1 METPS
6 SLPNAEIYHQLIQ
19 DHVLFTYN
27 GEIDGELIDMLV
39 QLAEKILKKSC
50 SKLKA
55 RKRIVNVLIESL
67 QNTFHYTNFLVNGLT
82 QDPQTL
88 KAIKSPF
95 LILYRELPVPA
106 VVEEIDIE
114 ATDAIASEPVSLTEA
129 VENVA
134 VPTEEEENYW
144 ILTGNWVDNTN
155 AQKLKDRIE
164 ELQDLSEEELQE
176 QYIKSLN
183 KEVLPTAGG
192 AGLGIIDIMRR
203 AKRQVFFEFRETEH
217 NFSVFMLKIK
227 VN

>member
-67 QNTFHYTNFLVNGLT
+67 QNSFHYTNHLVNSLT
-82 QDPQTL
+82 QDSQTL

-95 LILYRELPVPA
+95 LILYRELPAP
-106 VVEEIDIE
+106 VVEAEVEIDATSTQTLDASNTIE
-114 ATDAIASEPVSLTEA
+114 VMEA
-129 VENVA
+129 VA
-134 VPTEEEENYW
+134 VPDEEDENYW
-144 ILTGNWVDNTN
+144 ILTGNWVDNAN
-155 AQKLKDRIE
+155 AQRLKSRIE
-164 ELQDLSEEELQE
+164 ELQDLSEDELQE

-183 KEVLPTAGG
+183 KEILPTAGG

-217 NFSVFMLKIK
+217 DFSVFMLKIK